1 MKSRPKRV
9 WINLST
15 GTNDLMS
22 KLYIFQRK
30 LIMLKMCTNMTTDGT
45 RCKLIFKMPF
55 SGTPVTVHNGLM
67 DDYDPNLYC
76 FHWINVNKCQFKC
89 RDYFG

>member
-1 MKSRPKRV
+1 M
-9 WINLST
+9 
-15 GTNDLMS
+15 
-22 KLYIFQRK
+22 
-30 LIMLKMCTNMTTDGT
+30 MLKMCTNMTTDGT